1 MATTF
6 SATAAAP
13 IWSRG
18 ASLGAALVRFTEG
31 WLAPPL
37 FLAIRLW
44 MAEIFFRSGLLKI
57 RNLDGAIYLFS
68 EVHPMPLLP
77 PWLAAY
83 LVTTIELVCP
93 TLLVLGLAAR
103 LAALPMLAMALV
115 IQFVVGSADPA
126 FYLTEHYYWMFLL
139 AVIVTKGP
147 GRLSVDHLLARCLGE
162 FPQADRGRAGAS
174 PMNPPRA

>member
-13 IWSRG
+13 LWARG
-18 ASLGAALVRFTEG
+18 VSLGATLIRFAER
-31 WLAPPL
+31 WLAPVV

-44 MAEIFFRSGLLKI
+44 MADIFFKSGLLKI
-57 RNLDGAIYLFS
+57 QNLSSAVFLFS
-68 EVHPMPLLP
+68 DVHPVPFLA

-93 TLLVLGLAAR
+93 TLLALGFAAR

-126 FYLTEHYYWMFLL
+126 FYLAEHYYWMFLL
-139 AVIVTKGP
+139 AVIITKGP
-147 GRLSVDHLLARCLGE
+147 GRLSLDCLLARRLASD
-162 FPQADRGRAGAS
+162 QAGPAARR
-174 PMNPPRA
+174 

>member
-13 IWSRG
+13 VWARG
-18 ASLGAALVRFTEG
+18 ISVGAALIRFAER
-31 WLAPPL
+31 WLAPFV
-37 FLAIRLW
+37 FLAIPLW
-44 MAEIFFRSGLLKI
+44 MADIFLRSGLLKI
-57 RNLDGAIYLFS
+57 QNPSGAVFLFTD
-68 EVHPMPLLP
+68 VHPVPFLA

-93 TLLVLGLAAR
+93 VLLALGLATR

-139 AVIVTKGP
+139 AVIITKGP
-147 GRLSVDHLLARCLGE
+147 GRLSLDCLLARRLASG
-162 FPQADRGRAGAS
+162 QAGPAARR
-174 PMNPPRA
+174 

>member
-13 IWSRG
+13 LWTRG
-18 ASLGAALVRFTEG
+18 ASLGAALIRFAEG

-57 RNLDGAIYLFS
+57 QNLDGAVFLFS
-68 EVHPMPLLP
+68 EVHPVPFLP
-77 PWLAAY
+77 PSLAAY

-93 TLLVLGLAAR
+93 ALLALGLAAR

-115 IQFVVGSADPA
+115 IQFVIGSADPA

-147 GRLSVDHLLARCLGE
+147 GRLSIDHLLARRLGQL
-162 FPQADRGRAGAS
+162 PQADRS
-174 PMNPPRA
+174 VLHSDPPHA

>member
-1 MATTF
+1 MAATF

-18 ASLGAALVRFTEG
+18 GSLGAALVRFTEG

-44 MAEIFFRSGLLKI
+44 MADIFFRSGLLKI

-126 FYLTEHYYWMFLL
+126 FYLTEHYYWMFP
-139 AVIVTKGP
+139 ARGDRHQRPGSPVRRSPARATP
-147 GRLSVDHLLARCLGE
+147 GRVPVGG
-162 FPQADRGRAGAS
+162 QGRAGHR
-174 PMNPPRA
+174 P

>member
-1 MATTF
+1 MGTRDMAATL
-6 SATAAAP
+6 SDPDAAPVWARAASVATAL
-13 IWSRG
+13 I
-18 ASLGAALVRFTEG
+18 RFAEG
-31 WLAPPL
+31 WLAPLL

-57 RNLDGAIYLFS
+57 QNPSGAIFLFTD
-68 EVHPMPLLP
+68 VHPVPFLA

-83 LVTTIELVCP
+83 LVTAIELVCP

-126 FYLTEHYYWMFLL
+126 FHLTEHYYWMFLL
-139 AVIVTKGP
+139 AAIITRGP
-147 GRLSVDHLLARCLGE
+147 GRLSLDHLLARRLKRS
-162 FPQADRGRAGAS
+162 QASAS
-174 PMNPPRA
+174 P

>member
-1 MATTF
+1 MASEF
-6 SATAAAP
+6 SATAAGP
-13 IWSRG
+13 IWARG
-18 ASLGAALVRFTEG
+18 MSLAAALIRLAEA
-31 WLAPPL
+31 WLAPL
-37 FLAIRLW
+37 VFLAIRLW

-57 RNLDGAIYLFS
+57 QNLSGAVFLFTD
-68 EVHPMPLLP
+68 VHPVPFLA

-93 TLLVLGLAAR
+93 TLLALGLATR

-147 GRLSVDHLLARCLGE
+147 GRLSLDHLLARRLAPVQPG
-162 FPQADRGRAGAS
+162 PAARR
-174 PMNPPRA
+174 

>member
-6 SATAAAP
+6 SAMNAAP
-13 IWSRG
+13 IRARG
-18 ASLGAALVRFTEG
+18 VRLGAALIRFAEG
-31 WLAPPL
+31 WLAPIV

-44 MAEIFFRSGLLKI
+44 MADIFFRSGLLKI
-57 RNLDGAIYLFS
+57 QNLSGAIFLFTD
-68 EVHPMPLLP
+68 VHPVPFLA

-93 TLLVLGLAAR
+93 TLLALGLAAR

-126 FYLTEHYYWMFLL
+126 FHMTEHYYWMFLL
-139 AVIVTKGP
+139 AVIITKGP
-147 GRLSVDHLLARCLGE
+147 GHLSLDHLLARRLAPRSTPPG
-162 FPQADRGRAGAS
+162 GA
-174 PMNPPRA
+174 AVAVVE